1 MDDFLVF
8 YPKGKNLFIEFVPD
22 KYLDWQPVIE
32 TDIPSKVSEVGK
44 IITELK
50 EYCKTNGISQVI
62 VIDCDKAVQ
71 FDRIN
76 YVLAC
81 KLVTA
86 IHERFPDHEGILKRI
101 EVRHCHPAIKTIVNS
116 CKPLVPKRV
125 SSIFQVYS

>member
-32 TDIPSKVSEVGK
+32 TDIPNKVSEVGK
-44 IITELK
+44 VITELK
-50 EYCKTNGISQVI
+50 EYCETNKINQVI

-86 IHERFPDHEGILKRI
+86 IQERFPDTKGILTRI
-101 EVRHCHPAIKTIVNS
+101 EIRHCHPAIKTIINS
-116 CKPLVPKRV
+116 CKALIPKRV